1 MITIGPPSRRY
12 RMIRVS
18 QILLLVAAVMLAASG
33 FTKTPWLDAVT
44 WPLRN
49 TFSLAVGLLCL
60 LRAVMIRGDR
70 APWAVLGGGLILY
83 GAATLCSS
91 VAGHLIEGKQQAIAP
106 SVIDAGWL
114 AFYPACYA
122 AVILLLRHRLLR
134 LPRSLLLDALIGLLG
149 VAALTTGLG
158 VVMTRREPELGLGD
172 LLIAL
177 VYPLA
182 DLLLAL
188 LVISVFG
195 LLGRRAGRVWWL
207 LGCGLLCFVAA
218 DTVLASQ
225 TATAGGFSPGG
236 PSDFRLWRTFGGNGA
251 LAPVVEVKAVEIGHL
266 TDVREVRQAPPR
278 CAGKP
283 QPGQSRRKRRL
294 TTRSLNVTTEYA
306 PEPDFLWA
314 LSQLLLAFAAWQR
327 QPRVSPARAA
337 GWGIMLIPTVLA
349 LTALGILVAG
359 ATVRL
364 PLAAV
369 LLAASTVI
377 AALGRAGL
385 TFVEMQRL
393 AESKALAL
401 TDDLTNQPNRRGLDE
416 RLRAAITRATS
427 AGHSLALL
435 LLDLDRFKLV
445 NDSLGHKVGDEV
457 LVEVS
462 GRIATALRPGDVVAR
477 LGGDE
482 FAVLLERTDGAGAQL
497 VADRV
502 RAALDDYIHVG
513 TLTIPVT
520 ASIGAAVYPDQA
532 ADADELLA
540 RADIAM
546 YAAKERH
553 TGVEHYDP
561 RAGDASMVEL
571 TLTEALRDGIS
582 GDQIEAHF
590 QPKVEI
596 ATGRI
601 RSVEA
606 LARWNHPDRGLLAP
620 DSFVRLAEHA
630 GLMRPLTTAVLD
642 QSCAQLASWRSAGL
656 DVTAAV
662 NISATDL
669 LDQAFP
675 DHVRG
680 LLAAHGLGADALEL
694 ELTETTLMLDRTR
707 ASKVLTELHDL
718 GVGIA
723 VDDYGTGY
731 STLAYLSGDFPVDV
745 LKLDRFFVSR
755 LECNDVARK
764 IVRSTVDLAHDLGL
778 RVVAE
783 GVETERGL
791 ALLRDFGCD
800 LAQGFFVGEPG
811 PAEHVTPR
819 LIPATMPAAPPVT
832 IAGGGAGPAGARPR
846 PTMATTARTVA
857 AQPAADDPGPA
868 GSPSSIR
875 QEPRAGSGP

>member
-49 TFSLAVGLLCL
+49 TFSLAVGLLCV

-236 PSDFRLWRTFGGNGA
+236 PS
-251 LAPVVEVKAVEIGHL
+251 
-266 TDVREVRQAPPR
+266 
-278 CAGKP
+278 
-283 QPGQSRRKRRL
+283 
-294 TTRSLNVTTEYA
+294 
-306 PEPDFLWA
+306 DFLWA

-718 GVGIA
+718 GMGIA

>member
-1 MITIGPPSRRY
+1 MITTGPPSRRY
-12 RMIRVS
+12 RMIRVG
-18 QILLLVAAVMLAASG
+18 QLLLLVAAVTLAAAG
-33 FTKTPWLDAVT
+33 FTAAPWLDVMA

-49 TFSLAVGLLCL
+49 TFSLAVGLLCV
-60 LRAVMIRGDR
+60 LRAVLIRGDR
-70 APWAVLGGGLILY
+70 APWAILGGGLLLY

-91 VAGHLIEGKQQAIAP
+91 LTGYVVEGKQQAIPP

-134 LPRSLLLDALIGLLG
+134 LPRSLLLDGLIGLLG

-158 VVMTRREPELGLGD
+158 VVMKRREPELGLGD

-188 LVISVFG
+188 LVLSVFG

-218 DTVLASQ
+218 DTALASQ

-236 PSDFRLWRTFGGNGA
+236 PSD
-251 LAPVVEVKAVEIGHL
+251 V
-266 TDVREVRQAPPR
+266 
-278 CAGKP
+278 
-283 QPGQSRRKRRL
+283 
-294 TTRSLNVTTEYA
+294 
-306 PEPDFLWA
+306 LWA

-327 QPRVSPARAA
+327 QPRQPPARAA

-359 ATVRL
+359 PTVRL

-369 LLAASTVI
+369 LLAACTVI
-377 AALGRAGL
+377 AALARAGL

-401 TDDLTNQPNRRGLDE
+401 TDDLTSLPNRRGLDE
-416 RLRAAITRATS
+416 RLRAAITRAAS

-445 NDSLGHKVGDEV
+445 NESLGHPVGDEV
-457 LVEVS
+457 LIEVG
-462 GRIATALRPGDVVAR
+462 GRIATALRPGDVLAR

-482 FAVLLERTDGAGAQL
+482 FAVLLERTDGVGAHL

-502 RAALDDYIHVG
+502 RAALEGDFHVG
-513 TLTIPVT
+513 TLTIPVA

-532 ADADELLA
+532 ADADELLR

-546 YAAKERH
+546 YAAKKRH

-561 RAGDASMVEL
+561 RAADASLIEL
-571 TLTEALRDGIS
+571 TLTEALRVGIS

-669 LDQAFP
+669 LDRAFP
-675 DHVRG
+675 DHVLG

-694 ELTETTLMLDRTR
+694 ELELTETTLMLDRAR
-707 ASKVLTELHDL
+707 ATAVLTELHDL
-718 GVGIA
+718 GVRIA

-791 ALLRDFGCD
+791 ALLREFGCD
-800 LAQGFFVGEPG
+800 LAQGFYVGEPG
-811 PAEHVTPR
+811 PAELITARLTAAATP
-819 LIPATMPAAPPVT
+819 
-832 IAGGGAGPAGARPR
+832 AGPPG
-846 PTMATTARTVA
+846 TVA
-857 AQPAADDPGPA
+857 GP
-868 GSPSSIR
+868 
-875 QEPRAGSGP
+875 